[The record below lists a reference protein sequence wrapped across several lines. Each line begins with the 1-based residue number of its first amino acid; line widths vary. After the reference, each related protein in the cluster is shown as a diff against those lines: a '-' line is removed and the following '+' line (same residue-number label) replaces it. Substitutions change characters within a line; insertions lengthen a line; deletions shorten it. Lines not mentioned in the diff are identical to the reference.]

1 MGWLQDLRF
10 ALRMLRKAPGVS
22 AIAVLALA
30 LGIGANTAIF
40 SLVNAVLL
48 QPLPFPSPE
57 RLVQVCRQNR
67 GGDQAWVSIP
77 DFLDWRKQTGVFAQL
92 AAYDPANFNLSASGA
107 APVRVAGNYVDTS
120 FLATLG
126 VRPSLGGDFRPS
138 DDQTGRPPVAL
149 ISHRLWQARFGAD
162 PAIVG
167 RVVHLNGQPVPI
179 LGVLPAAFRFPGDP
193 DILEPLQPE
202 GVSQDR
208 SANVASVIGRLRPDV
223 SLPAAQA
230 QMRAVGDRLAQQFPQ
245 ADGGET
251 VGLVPLQQ
259 QWSGVLRPALLML
272 FGAVG
277 LVLLIACAD
286 LANLLLSR
294 AAGRQKEIAVRMAMG
309 APRGRILRQ
318 LLTESVV
325 LALAG
330 AALGLA
336 FAYAAA
342 RAIVTSAPTAAFL
355 SNSLDLSSRIDLPV
369 LLFTLALA
377 VSTGLLFGLA
387 PALQIAR
394 ADINLVLQQ
403 ESGRSASSRAR
414 HLFRSLLIVGE
425 IALTLPL
432 LLAAAVLLSSLAHSR
447 NANAGFNPQHLL
459 TAHLPLAPARYS
471 TAASISQLTDRLLPR
486 LRALPGVQ
494 AAAITLVLPLT
505 LCPDFPMTIGGRAP
519 DPNNTPD
526 AQWHPSTSQTFR
538 ALGVPILRGRGFL
551 DSDTQSSAPIA
562 VINQAAALTWWPHQD
577 PIGQTIWIGKP
588 FMGPALSDP
597 APRTIVGVVGNVRQD
612 GLNFRPPPAVYIPLS
627 QMSDG
632 VTKLLI
638 HLIPLAL
645 VVRTAGPADALRGPV
660 QSTLW
665 SQDPQQPIS
674 DLLSMTQVEATSL
687 APQQFIL
694 GLLGAFAL
702 LALVLAA
709 VGIYGVMSYAVSE
722 RTREIG
728 LRLAIGAA
736 PAQLLRMVL
745 LEGLQLALV
754 GVALGAFA
762 GWGLLRLLA
771 HQLSSLQGLDPSLL
785 AWTALTLLAIALVAC
800 LVPAARASRLDPLAA
815 LRQD

>member
-10 ALRMLRKAPGVS
+10 ALRMLRKAPGVT

-48 QPLPFPSPE
+48 QPLPFPSPD
-57 RLVQVCRQNR
+57 RLVQVCRENR
-67 GGDQAWVSIP
+67 GGDQPWVSIP
-77 DFLDWRKQTGVFAQL
+77 NFLDWRKQTGVFAHL
-92 AAYDPANFNLSASGA
+92 AAYDPANFNLSANGA
-107 APVRVAGNYVDTS
+107 APVRVGGNYVDTN

-126 VRPSLGGDFRPS
+126 VHPSLGGDFRPS

-167 RVVHLNGQPVPI
+167 RVVQLNGQPVPI
-179 LGVLPAAFRFPGDP
+179 LGVLPDAFRFPGDP

-223 SLPAAQA
+223 SLAAAQA

-245 ADGGET
+245 ADGGDT

-259 QWSGVLRPALLML
+259 QWSGILRPALLML

-294 AAGRQKEIAVRMAMG
+294 AAGRQKEIAVRMAIG
-309 APRGRILRQ
+309 AQRARILRQ

-336 FAYAAA
+336 FAFAAD
-342 RAIVTSAPTAAFL
+342 RAIVASAPTAAFL
-355 SNSLDLSSRIDLPV
+355 SNTLDLSARLDLPV

-377 VSTGLLFGLA
+377 LATGLLFGLA

-394 ADINLVLQQ
+394 TDLNQVLQQ
-403 ESGRSASSRAR
+403 ESGRSASSRSR
-414 HLFRSLLIVGE
+414 HRFRSLLIVGE

-447 NANAGFNPQHLL
+447 HADAGFNPQHLL
-459 TAHLPLAPARYS
+459 TAHLPLAPARY
-471 TAASISQLTDRLLPR
+471 TTPASIAQFSNRLLPR

-494 AAAITLVLPLT
+494 AAALTLVLPLT
-505 LCPDFPMTIGGRAP
+505 VCPDFPLSVDGRAP
-519 DPNNTPD
+519 NPNNPPD

-538 ALGVPILRGRGFL
+538 ALGIPVLQGRGFL
-551 DSDTQSSAPIA
+551 DSDSQSSAPVA
-562 VINQAAALTWWPHQD
+562 VINQQAAQTWWPHQN
-577 PIGQTIWIGKP
+577 PIGHTLWIGKP
-588 FMGPALSDP
+588 FMGPALTDP

-612 GLNFRPPPAVYIPLS
+612 GLNFLPPPAVYLPLA
-627 QMSDG
+627 QMNDG

-638 HLIPLAL
+638 HLLPLAL
-645 VVRTAGPADALRGPV
+645 VVRTAGPADALRLPL
-660 QSTLW
+660 QSAIW

-674 DLLSMTQVEATSL
+674 DLMSMTQVEATSL
-687 APQQFIL
+687 APQQFLL

-709 VGIYGVMSYAVSE
+709 IGIYGVMAYAVSE

-728 LRLAIGAA
+728 LRLALGAA

-745 LEGLQLALV
+745 LDGLRLALV
-754 GVALGAFA
+754 GIALGALA

-785 AWTALTLLAIALVAC
+785 AYTAAALLATALAAC
-800 LVPAARASRLDPLAA
+800 LIPAARAARLDPLAA
-815 LRQD
+815 LRQE